1 MNRLQDHL
9 FEMGIKAR
17 DAAAQLAVASPE
29 QKSLALEAIANSIID
44 EMSAI
49 LQTNKADIDIAIENG
64 MSAALVDRLL
74 LDEKRVQSIAD
85 SVRVIAEL
93 PDPVGQIIAQWERPN
108 GLRIERVRTPLGVI
122 GVIYESRPNVTA
134 DAGALCLKAGNSVIL
149 RGGSDSFHSS
159 SAIHKAMKKGL
170 EAAKLPANAIQI
182 VNTTDRA
189 AVGALL
195 TGLNGTVDV
204 IIPRGG
210 KSLVE
215 RVQKEARIP
224 VFSHLEGICH
234 IYIDKSANVEMAEKI
249 IINAKMRRTG
259 ICGAVETILIDSK
272 ATEKF
277 IPVIIALQKKGC
289 EIRVSEDLLFSIPD
303 SILATEQDWS
313 TEYLDAI
320 VSVKTVNGVKD
331 AIDHINRY
339 SSHHTESIIAEDS
352 KTVEQFFNH
361 LDSAILMHN
370 ASTQFADGGEFGFG
384 AEIGIAT
391 GKLHARGPIG
401 VEQLTTFQ
409 YHVNG
414 NGQIRP

>member
-29 QKSLALEAIANSIID
+29 QKSLALKAIANSIID

-49 LQTNKADIDIAIENG
+49 LQANKADIDIAIENG

-170 EAAKLPANAIQI
+170 EAANLPANAIQI

-249 IINAKMRRTG
+249 IVNAKMRRTG

>member
-9 FEMGIKAR
+9 FEMGMKAR

-29 QKSLALEAIANSIID
+29 QKSLALKAIANSIID
-44 EMSAI
+44 EMPAI
-49 LQTNKADIDIAIENG
+49 LQANKTDVDVAIENG
-64 MSAALVDRLL
+64 MSTALVDRLL

-85 SVRVIAEL
+85 SVRVIAGL

-149 RGGSDSFHSS
+149 RGGSDSFYSS

-170 EAAKLPANAIQI
+170 EAANLPANAIQI

-249 IINAKMRRTG
+249 IVNAKMRRTG

>member
-29 QKSLALEAIANSIID
+29 QKSLALKAIANSIVD
-44 EMSAI
+44 EMPAI
-49 LQTNKADIDIAIENG
+49 LQANKADVDVAIENG

-170 EAAKLPANAIQI
+170 EAANLPANAIQI

-189 AVGALL
+189 AVGSLL

-234 IYIDKSANVEMAEKI
+234 IYIDKSANVEMAEQI

-303 SILATEQDWS
+303 SMLATEQDWS